1 MKLSSASLNVKAPPP
16 LLPQMVYAELRSAI
30 LNGAFR
36 PGEMLRQEDIASR
49 LGVSRGPL
57 REVLPKLE
65 ADGLVTLYP
74 RRGYAV
80 TLLDPEDIVE
90 LFELRALLEKSLVGM
105 AVRNCSDADLEAIRA
120 LNNQAKPLA
129 AADHSDRRVAWSDLN
144 VAFHQRL
151 LAASGKRYH
160 LQMHQSLCLKLEPY
174 IRVEITLT
182 GDLDNAQ
189 AEHDALVE
197 AFAARDVDKAVELTE
212 QHIRHT
218 EQRLLQQ
225 LRASGLVTAATSSIR
240 RRALF
245 PATHE

>member
-1 MKLSSASLNVKAPPP
+1 MKLSSPSLVAKSPPP
-16 LLPQMVYAELRSAI
+16 LLPQMVYAELRAAI
-30 LNGAFR
+30 LNGLFR

-65 ADGLVTLYP
+65 ADGLVRLYP

-90 LFELRALLEKSLVGM
+90 LFELRALLEKSLVAL
-105 AVRNCSDADLEAIRA
+105 AVRNSSDADIESIRE
-120 LNNQAKPLA
+120 LNHHAKPLA
-129 AADHSDRRVAWSDLN
+129 AAEHSDRRVAWSDLN
-144 VAFHQRL
+144 VEFHRRL
-151 LAASGKRYH
+151 LAPSGKRYH

-189 AEHDALVE
+189 FEHDALLE
-197 AFAARDVDKAVELTE
+197 AYAARDVDKAVELTE

-218 EQRLLQQ
+218 EQRLLEQ
-225 LRASGLVTAATSSIR
+225 LRASGLVSNSTPQTRGA
-240 RRALF
+240 
-245 PATHE
+245 